1 MKELKEKILS
11 IIALVTVFVP
21 LTAAFVWK
29 PDSPAATAIIIGYC
43 IFATVS
49 FLYALFLFVK
59 MKLRDI
65 NTKIALGVN
74 AVYVIGIL
82 VTVIIPHLL
91 DKL

>member
-1 MKELKEKILS
+1 MNEGVK
-11 IIALVTVFVP
+11 
-21 LTAAFVWK
+21 AAFIWK

-43 IFATVS
+43 IFAAVS
-49 FLYALFLFVK
+49 FIYAIFLFAK

-74 AVYVIGIL
+74 AVYVVGIL

-91 DKL
+91 NR

>member
-1 MKELKEKILS
+1 MKEKVLS
-11 IIALVTVFVP
+11 MIALITVFVP

-29 PDSPAATAIIIGYC
+29 SDSPATTAIIIGYC
-43 IFATVS
+43 IFAAVS
-49 FLYALFLFVK
+49 FVYALFLFVK

-74 AVYVIGIL
+74 AVYVVGIL

-91 DKL
+91 NR